1 MSFNNFNCL
10 SCINTR
16 YGDIGDPV
24 WECQQCGALMWYQE
38 RKHKF
43 SNTSKPKFQLCCGGG
58 KVQLPL
64 LEQPPQL
71 QQNLLFQ
78 NHNTQSK
85 NYQANARTY
94 NAMFSFTS

>member
-38 RKHKF
+38 RRQKF
-43 SNTSKPKFQLCCGGG
+43 SK
-58 KVQLPL
+58 L
-64 LEQPPQL
+64 LN
-71 QQNLLFQ
+71 QN
-78 NHNTQSK
+78 
-85 NYQANARTY
+85 
-94 NAMFSFTS
+94 FSYVMVKEKYSFPF